1 MFKISFFSLFLF
13 ICCFSIA
20 QTPIENAYKEGF
32 DEGYCQQNKLK
43 GIPCYPPSP
52 QRMSIGVTAHNKDD
66 IKAGYEHG
74 YQVGTQVWNYEEEQ
88 KRIQQNQQQ
97 QQQQQQQRQQQQY
110 QQQQQQ
116 QQNYDNYQQQK
127 AAEDQAREKQR
138 LERQQQY
145 QQYQLQQQQL
155 QMQQQQIMRQQ
166 QQQAAQQY
174 QMQQQADMSRTKELY
189 SSFKTYPEKII
200 DGWHNVKLIEGN
212 KVIVDAKVEVKS
224 NKIINLA
231 LENWLRCDV
240 TFSGNIDNGKSIIR
254 FSARGVNSDLSDV
267 YFLENIV
274 DPNTLSTKPLSPGKL
289 TLWTTNSKAKRLRV
303 YFGNQLIG
311 SFKKRFSNDD
321 KVSCEEDGS
330 LTINYKPGNYT
341 ITIINQGFFQVKR
354 TTIQAVIY
362 ENQCVTYK
370 VK

>member
-1 MFKISFFSLFLF
+1 MFKLFCASLFLF
-13 ICCFSIA
+13 ISFTYYC

-32 DEGYCQQNKLK
+32 DKGYCQQNELK

-52 QRMSIGVTAHNKDD
+52 QKMSLGVTAHNIND
-66 IKAGYEHG
+66 IQAGYNHG
-74 YQVGTQVWNYEEEQ
+74 YQIGTQVWNYEQEQ
-88 KRIQQNQQQ
+88 KRIQQHQQQEQQQYQQQ
-97 QQQQQQQRQQQQY
+97 QYQQQQY

-116 QQNYDNYQQQK
+116 NYNNYQQQK

-138 LERQQQY
+138 IERQQQY

-155 QMQQQQIMRQQ
+155 QIQQQQIIQQ
-166 QQQAAQQY
+166 RQQQAAQQY
-174 QMQQQADMSRTKELY
+174 QMQQQADISRTKDLY
-189 SSFKTYPEKII
+189 SSFKTYPESII

-224 NKIINLA
+224 NKIISLA
-231 LENWLRCDV
+231 LENWILCDV

-254 FSARGVNSDLSDV
+254 FTARGVNSDLSDV

-274 DPNTLSTKPLSPGKL
+274 DPNSLVSKPLSPGKL

-303 YFGNQLIG
+303 YFGNQLLG
-311 SFKKRFSNDD
+311 SFKKRFSNGE
-321 KVSCEEDGS
+321 KVSCEQDGS
-330 LTINYKPGNYT
+330 ITISYKPGNYT
-341 ITIINQGFFQVKR
+341 ITILDKGFFQVKR

-362 ENQCVTYK
+362 ENQCITYQIK
-370 VK
+370 